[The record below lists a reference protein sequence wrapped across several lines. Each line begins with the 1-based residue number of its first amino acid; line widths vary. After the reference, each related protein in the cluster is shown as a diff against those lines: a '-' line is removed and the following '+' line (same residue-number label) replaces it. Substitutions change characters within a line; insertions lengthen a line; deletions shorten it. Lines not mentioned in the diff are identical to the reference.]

1 MKVAV
6 LGSGNGG
13 CAVAFE
19 CSKAGHEVSIFDFEK
34 FPININAIAEN
45 GGIYSEGQLQG
56 FMKVSYAGFDIERV
70 MKDAE
75 LIFVVGPAYSTKP
88 FAEACKPYLKKE
100 QVVVVCPG
108 SCAGSLVFK
117 NALGVAAANEDYVI
131 AETST
136 LPYAVRLTGPGK
148 IHVFLRLRDGVLIS
162 ALPSKQVNRVKNMIS
177 TVYSYII
184 PADSVLQTSLQ
195 NANPI
200 IHPSVTLLNAGL
212 IERTKGDFFFYED
225 GVTEGI
231 GRLIEALDKERI
243 AIGKKIGFD
252 IIPDPELGMRQGY
265 MQEATYHKGYSEA
278 EGFRGIKAQSSLD
291 YRYINEDVGY
301 GLVFIAELGKQIGVP
316 TPIADSVIAIAS
328 TVMARDYR
336 GEKARTMESLG
347 LGSHTLEEL
356 RDAL

>member
-19 CSKAGHEVSIFDFEK
+19 CSKAGHEVSIFDFEG
-34 FPININAIAEN
+34 FPANINAIRKNE
-45 GGIYSEGQLQG
+45 GIYSEGQLQG
-56 FMKVSYAGFDIERV
+56 FQKVCYAGFDIERV

-88 FAEACKPYLKKE
+88 FAEACKPFLKKG
-100 QVVVVCPG
+100 QVVIVCPG

-117 NALGVAAANEDYVI
+117 NALGVSAADEDYVV

-136 LPYAVRLTGPGK
+136 LPYAVRLTEPGK
-148 IHVFLRLRDGVLIS
+148 IHVFLKLRDGVLIS
-162 ALPSKQVNRVKNMIS
+162 ALPSKQITNVTNMILPI
-177 TVYSYII
+177 YPYII
-184 PADSVLQTSLQ
+184 PAGSILQTSLQ

-225 GVTEGI
+225 GVTEGV
-231 GRLIEALDKERI
+231 GRLIEALDKERMEV
-243 AIGKKIGFD
+243 GRVLGFD

-278 EGFRGIKAQSSLD
+278 EGFKGIRAQSSLD
-291 YRYINEDVGY
+291 YRYFNEDVGY
-301 GLVFIAELGKQIGVP
+301 GLVFLAELGKQIGVP
-316 TPIADSVIAIAS
+316 TPLADSVIAIAS

-347 LGSHTLEEL
+347 LGKYTLEEL
-356 RDAL
+356 RGAL

>member
-1 MKVAV
+1 MKISV

-13 CAVAFE
+13 CAVAFDFAQ
-19 CSKAGHEVSIFDFEK
+19 AGHEVSIFDFES
-34 FPININAIAEN
+34 FPSNINAIRKN

-56 FMKVSYAGFDIERV
+56 FQKVSYAGFDIQRAI
-70 MKDAE
+70 KDAE
-75 LIFVVGPAYSTKP
+75 LIMVVGPAYSTKA
-88 FAEACKPYLKKE
+88 FGEACRPFLKKE
-100 QVVVVCPG
+100 QAVVVCPG

-117 NALGVAAANEDYVI
+117 NALGVDELDERYII

-136 LPYAVRLTGPGK
+136 LPYAVRLTEPGK
-148 IHVFLRLRDGVLIS
+148 IHVFLKLKDAVLIS
-162 ALPSKQVNRVKNMIS
+162 ALPSKHTTHVKGMIS
-177 TVYSYII
+177 SVYSYMI
-184 PADSVLQTSLQ
+184 PASSVLQTSLQ

-225 GVTEGI
+225 GVTEGV

-243 AIGKKIGFD
+243 AIGKALGFE

-301 GLVFIAELGKQIGVP
+301 GLVFMAELGKQLGVS
-316 TPIADSVIAIAS
+316 TRVADAVIAIAS
-328 TVMARDYR
+328 AVMGRDYR

-347 LGSHTLEEL
+347 LGNYTLEEL
-356 RDAL
+356 RSIL

>member
-1 MKVAV
+1 MRITV

-19 CSKAGHEVSIFDFEK
+19 CSKSGHEVSIFDFEN
-34 FPININAIAEN
+34 FPVNINAIREN

-56 FMKVSYAGFDIERV
+56 FQKVSYAGFDIERA
-70 MKDAE
+70 MKDSE
-75 LIFVVGPAYSTKP
+75 LIFVVGPAYSTRP

-100 QVVVVCPG
+100 QVVLVCPG

-117 NALGVAAANEDYVI
+117 NALGVAPDDEGCIV

-136 LPYAVRLTGPGK
+136 LPYAVRLTEPGK

-162 ALPSKQVNRVKNMIS
+162 ALPAKYTAYVNNMIS
-177 TVYSYII
+177 TIYPYML
-184 PADSVLQTSLQ
+184 PAVNVLQTSLQ

-231 GRLIEALDKERI
+231 GKLIEALDKERI
-243 AIGKKIGFD
+243 TIGKVLGFD

-265 MQEATYHKGYSEA
+265 MQEPTYNKGYSEA
-278 EGFRGIKAQSSLD
+278 EGFKGIRAQSSLD

-301 GLVFIAELGKQIGVP
+301 GLVFMAELGKQFGVP
-316 TPIADSVIAIAS
+316 TPVADSVITIAS
-328 TVMARDYR
+328 TVMGRDYR
-336 GEKARTMESLG
+336 REKARTMESLG
-347 LGSHTLEEL
+347 LGCSSLEEL
-356 RDAL
+356 KGLL

>member
-1 MKVAV
+1 MKVSV

-19 CSKAGHEVSIFDFEK
+19 CSKAGHEVSIFDFEG
-34 FPININAIAEN
+34 FPANINAIREN

-56 FMKVSYAGFDIERV
+56 FQKVSYAGFDIEKAV
-70 MKDAE
+70 KGSE
-75 LIFVVGPAYSTKP
+75 LIFVVGPAYSTRH
-88 FAEACKPYLKKE
+88 FAEACKPFLKKE
-100 QVVVVCPG
+100 QVVIVCPG

-117 NALGVAAANEDYVI
+117 NALGVDIADEDYII

-136 LPYAVRLTGPGK
+136 LPYAVRLTEPGK
-148 IHVFLRLRDGVLIS
+148 IHVFLKLKDGVLIA
-162 ALPSKQVNRVKNMIS
+162 ALPSKHTAHVKNMLSSIF
-177 TVYSYII
+177 SYII
-184 PADSVLQTSLQ
+184 PASSVLQTSLQ

-225 GVTEGI
+225 GVTEGV
-231 GRLIEALDKERI
+231 GRLIEAVDKERI
-243 AIGKKIGFD
+243 AIGKALGFD
-252 IIPDPELGMRQGY
+252 IISDPELGMRQGY

-278 EGFRGIKAQSSLD
+278 EGFAGIRAQNSLD
-291 YRYINEDVGY
+291 YRYLNEDVGY
-301 GLVFIAELGKQIGVP
+301 GLVFMAELGKQLGVP
-316 TPIADSVIAIAS
+316 TPVADSVIVIAS

-347 LGSHTLEEL
+347 LGSYNLEEL
-356 RDAL
+356 KRVL